1 VQGQTSSNV
10 YGAGIVLGPSIAGAH
25 IIDDVVQDNV
35 VGLYLSN
42 DCATDPAVIEHNLFA
57 YNNNAGNNS
66 GRGIYTDGGVSWGL
80 LTNVLIDAN
89 TFVGNVGYGTNAPGG
104 NPEAAIGLE
113 AAGAGK
119 QFNVTITNNVMAK
132 EGKALLVY
140 NATGVTFC
148 GNLVTGST
156 DTTSAAIRDEG
167 NVVNMTVDNNT
178 VLGGTGAAVLIDNKS
193 TGGASSGIT
202 VNGNNFAGNAG
213 GGLAVVAGAYA
224 GTLDARFNY
233 WGSCSGPSG
242 AGTGSGQSVSA
253 GVLFSC
259 WSATPIAMP
268 ISFAIDNGPTVA
280 VQAQQTIASY
290 ACSLGSPILLMI

>member
-1 VQGQTSSNV
+1 
-10 YGAGIVLGPSIAGAH
+10 
-25 IIDDVVQDNV
+25 
-35 VGLYLSN
+35 
-42 DCATDPAVIEHNLFA
+42 
-57 YNNNAGNNS
+57 
-66 GRGIYTDGGVSWGL
+66 
-80 LTNVLIDAN
+80 
-89 TFVGNVGYGTNAPGG
+89 
-104 NPEAAIGLE
+104 
-113 AAGAGK
+113 
-119 QFNVTITNNVMAK
+119 
-132 EGKALLVY
+132 LLVY

-233 WGSCSGPSG
+233 WGSCSGPSD
-242 AGTGSGQSVSA
+242 AGSGSGQSVSA

-280 VQAQQTIASY
+280 VQVQQTIASY